1 MKLFLLIGLVL
12 SVLCAAC
19 GEDRNGADEAV
30 PDGFARYEGPGVSFV
45 HPAGWEAEEQETDD
59 GVAVSL
65 SEPGDRPGIG
75 FAVAFER
82 GGEFPADTL
91 SFSDY
96 AEQFDVL
103 ADFNLP
109 EREVLRFE
117 EIEVPGADEAR
128 LIEARYLWPD
138 GDVMV
143 RQYDV
148 LTLQAERH
156 QVPVFR
162 ISAPEEEWDED
173 AVRTIL
179 DSLHVS

>member
-1 MKLFLLIGLVL
+1 MKLLLLTGLIL

-19 GEDRNGADEAV
+19 GDDPTGAQEAA
-30 PDGFARYEGPGVSFV
+30 PDGFARYEGPDVSFV
-45 HPAGWEAEEQETDD
+45 HPAGWEAEEQETED
-59 GVAVSL
+59 GIAVSL
-65 SEPGDRPGIG
+65 SEPGDQPSIG

-82 GGEFPADTL
+82 GGQFPADTL

-117 EIEVPGADEAR
+117 EIDVPGADEAR

-148 LTLQAERH
+148 LMLQAERD

-162 ISAPEEEWDED
+162 ISAPEDAWDED
-173 AVRTIL
+173 AVRAIL